1 LFLLYRSLI
10 YIDDVKINYNHLRYF
25 YFVAHEGHLTRAA
38 QQLHISQSA
47 LSVQIRTLESQLGHE
62 LFERR
67 GKQLILTEVGRLVLD
82 YADAIFRTGDE
93 LLYQLTHHHDVTRR
107 VFRIG
112 AITTLS
118 RNFQI
123 EFFGSL
129 LREADVE
136 LVVSS
141 GSLSELLLQ
150 LETHRLDV
158 VLANTVPSRDAA
170 TPWVSHLISEQP
182 VGLIAHAS
190 FQEGTR
196 SVHELLSDEPLILP
210 SLDSNIRIAFDALV
224 ERLGIS
230 VNIKAEIND
239 MTMLR
244 LIAREGIGLTVVPP
258 IVVKDEL
265 DSGELREVREIPEI
279 RETFHAIVLKRRLA
293 NPILETLLSD

>member
-1 LFLLYRSLI
+1 M
-10 YIDDVKINYNHLRYF
+10 KINYNHLRYF
-25 YFVAHEGHLTRAA
+25 YFVAHEGNLTHAA
-38 QQLHISQSA
+38 QKLHISQSA
-47 LSVQIRTLESQLGHE
+47 LSVQIRTLESQLGHD

-67 GKQLILTEVGRLVLD
+67 GKQLVLSEAGRMVLD

-93 LLYQLTHHHDVTRR
+93 LLYQLTHNYEITHR

-129 LREADVE
+129 LREPNVE

-141 GSLSELLLQ
+141 GSLGELLLQ

-182 VGLIAHAS
+182 VGLIGDAA
-190 FQEGTR
+190 FPDGNR
-196 SVHELLSDEPLILP
+196 SLEELLSQEPLILP

-230 VNIKAEIND
+230 VNVKAEVND

-244 LIAREGIGLTVVPP
+244 LIARERIGLTVVPP

-265 DSGELREVREIPEI
+265 DQGVLRQIREIPEM
-279 RETFHAIVLKRRLA
+279 RETFYAIVQKRKFPNALLKQ
-293 NPILETLLSD
+293 LLPRGA

>member
-1 LFLLYRSLI
+1 M
-10 YIDDVKINYNHLRYF
+10 KINYNHLRYF
-25 YFVAHEGHLTRAA
+25 YYVAHEGNLTRAA
-38 QQLHISQSA
+38 NHLHISQSA
-47 LSVQIRTLESQLGHE
+47 LSVQIRTLEADLGHQ

-67 GKQLILTEVGRLVLD
+67 SKQLVLTEAGRMVLG
-82 YADAIFRTGDE
+82 YADTIFHTGDE
-93 LLYQLTHHHDVTRR
+93 LLYQLTHNYEVTRR
-107 VFRIG
+107 VFRVG

-129 LREADVE
+129 LRQPDVE

-141 GSLSELLLQ
+141 GSLAELLLQ

-158 VLANTVPSRDAA
+158 VLANTVPNRDAA

-182 VGLIAHAS
+182 VGLIGDAS
-190 FQEGTR
+190 FADGDR
-196 SVHELLSDEPLILP
+196 SLKNLLSTEPLILP

-224 ERLGIS
+224 ERFGIA
-230 VNIKAEIND
+230 VNIKAEVND

-244 LIAREGIGLTVVPP
+244 IIARERVGLTVVPP

-265 DSGELREVREIPEI
+265 DQGILRQIREIPEI
-279 RETFHAIVLKRRLA
+279 HETFYAIVQKRKFPNPLLKQ
-293 NPILETLLSD
+293 LLWR

>member
-1 LFLLYRSLI
+1 MR
-10 YIDDVKINYNHLRYF
+10 INYNHLRYF

-38 QQLHISQSA
+38 HMLHVSQSA
-47 LSVQIRTLESQLGHE
+47 LSVQIKTLEAQLGHD

-82 YADAIFRTGDE
+82 HADAIFRTGEE
-93 LLYQLTHHHDVTRR
+93 LIYQLTHHHEVHRR

-123 EFFGSL
+123 EFFGKL
-129 LREADVE
+129 LRELDVE

-141 GSLSELLLQ
+141 ASLAELLQQ
-150 LETHRLDV
+150 LETHRIDV
-158 VLANTVPSRDAA
+158 ALTNTAPTRDSG

-182 VGLIAHAS
+182 VGLIGAAQ
-190 FQEGTR
+190 FTEGGRTLT
-196 SVHELLSDEPLILP
+196 ELLSDEPLVLP

-224 ERLGIS
+224 ERLGIT
-230 VNIKAEIND
+230 VNIKAEVND

-244 LIAREGIGLTVVPP
+244 LIARESIGLSVVPP

-265 DSGELREVREIPEI
+265 EQGVLREICEIPDI
-279 RETFHAIVLKRRLA
+279 RETFFALVLKRKFP
-293 NPILETLLSD
+293 NPLLKQLLSET